1 MKNGFIHKAFFAAFL
16 FVILAFVIWIFVMN
30 KAIEVNSFE
39 VKSEKLS
46 SEFDGFCIAQISDL
60 HNTSFGN
67 NNEKLLGLLKEI
79 SPDIIAVT
87 GDVIDSR
94 RTDTEIA
101 KEFMQEALKIAPV
114 YYVTGNHES
123 RVGTYA
129 SMREFFEEIG
139 VEVLSGESVKIERNG
154 KKINICG
161 FDDPAFKND
170 YLLDDE
176 EAVVYHSIKELDRS
190 EDFTV
195 LLSHR
200 PEFFDLYAENGF
212 DLVLS
217 GHAHGGQFRLP
228 FVGGLIAP
236 GQGFFPEYDSG
247 EFKKDSTL
255 MIVSRGLGN
264 SIIPLRF
271 NNRPEITVMVLR
283 EGER

>member
-1 MKNGFIHKAFFAAFL
+1 MKNGFIHKAFFAAFI
-16 FVILAFVIWIFVMN
+16 FVILVFVIWIFVMN

-60 HNTSFGN
+60 HNTSFGK
-67 NNEKLLGLLKEI
+67 NNEKLIGLLKEI

-94 RTDTEIA
+94 RTDTEIS

-123 RVGTYA
+123 RVSGYA

-161 FDDPAFKND
+161 FDDPAFKSD

-283 EGER
+283 EGKR